1 MIDCNAVVS
10 ALPQECQMTTELPA
24 GGGDNGGR
32 GGISVGVVW
41 GVPNPW
47 EGVVVGKIVP
57 AVGALA
63 VTDLLGV

>member
-10 ALPQECQMTTELPA
+10 ALPQECQIITELPA

-41 GVPNPW
+41 DVPVPW
-47 EGVVVGKIVP
+47 EGVVFGKIVP
-57 AVGALA
+57 VGVALA
-63 VTDLLGV
+63 VNAL